1 MVGKDFNQIIQ
12 VVNGNFS
19 PAEARE
25 MLNELITS
33 RINFHNIQ
41 MLRMWEANHRYD
53 SSEGDKKINAMRK
66 EKTEAIELIEK
77 AKREGFNVE
86 IIGEIKVKLSK

>member
-12 VVNGNFS
+12 IVNGNFS
-19 PAEARE
+19 PVEARE

-41 MLRMWEANHRYD
+41 MLKRWEANHRYD
-53 SSEGDKKINAMRK
+53 PSEDDKKINAMRK
-66 EKTEAIELIEK
+66 GKAEAIELIEK
-77 AKREGFNVE
+77 AKREGFNIE
-86 IIGEIKVKLSK
+86 IIGDIKVKLSK